1 MKYVLVFALAA
12 LSATSAVAASDNF
25 DRSKLGGK
33 WVVTDGRLYI
43 ANDQLQGKSAGLGYD
58 TKSGNDLSV
67 SATVYLNGTDVEY
80 GAVALGDVAGGNNA
94 FVKIQSQD
102 GDGMFEYGAF
112 YVGDNGEG
120 EFFALKELA
129 SSPATIVAWSC
140 GTYGF
145 LQIKSAASSH
155 KYYYDY
161 GTNFGPGA
169 GLGVGGA
176 ISLDNYKSG
185 AAKCGGEMKDAT
197 LVEPSIARDLSR

>member
-1 MKYVLVFALAA
+1 M
-12 LSATSAVAASDNF
+12 VA
-25 DRSKLGGK
+25 
-33 WVVTDGRLYI
+33 DGHLYI

-58 TKSGNDLSV
+58 TKSANDWGV

-80 GAVALGDVAGGNNA
+80 GAVALGDVAGDNNA

-112 YVGDNGEG
+112 YVGNNGEG
-120 EFFALKELA
+120 EFFELKEPA
-129 SSPATIVAWSC
+129 SSPAIIAAWFC

-145 LQIKSAASSH
+145 LQVKSAAGSH

-169 GLGVGGA
+169 GLGAGGA
-176 ISLDNYKSG
+176 ISLDNDKSG
-185 AAKCGGEMKDAT
+185 AAKCGSEMKDAT
-197 LVEPSIARDLSR
+197 QVGPSIARDLSK